1 MVARIAITQR
11 VIENQ
16 HYPERRDALSHDW
29 LQYIARLLPDAT
41 LLPVPNQPQ
50 GATAWFDAI
59 KPDALILSNGNDWQQ
74 SPERDDTEKQLLARA
89 RRQGL
94 PTLGVC
100 RGLHVINILSGG
112 QLEPDIVAATGANHI
127 AREHGVK
134 LITPA
139 FKTLATTDSLTV
151 NSYHAQGVL
160 QQGLAPDLTAFA
172 LSEDGIIE
180 GLHHKHEA
188 ILAIQWHPER
198 AGTTSKFDADI
209 ITRLLTQ
216 GAFWA

>member
-29 LQYIARLLPDAT
+29 LQFIARVMPDAA
-41 LLPVPNQPQ
+41 LLPVPNLPQ
-50 GATAWFDAI
+50 GITAWFHTVKPEAI
-59 KPDALILSNGNDWQQ
+59 ILSNGNDWQQ
-74 SPERDDTEKQLLARA
+74 SPERDDTEKQLLALA
-89 RRQGL
+89 RQQGL
-94 PTLGVC
+94 PVLGVC
-100 RGLHVINILSGG
+100 RGLHVINVLLGG
-112 QLEPDIVAATGANHI
+112 RLEPDIAEITGINHI

-139 FKTLATTDSLTV
+139 FKIQAAADRLTV

-160 QQGLAPDLTAFA
+160 QQGLAPDLTTFA
-172 LSEDGIIE
+172 LSDDGIIE

-198 AGTTSKFDADI
+198 AGSTNKFDASI
-209 ITRLLTQ
+209 VSRLLTQ
-216 GAFWA
+216 GAFWV